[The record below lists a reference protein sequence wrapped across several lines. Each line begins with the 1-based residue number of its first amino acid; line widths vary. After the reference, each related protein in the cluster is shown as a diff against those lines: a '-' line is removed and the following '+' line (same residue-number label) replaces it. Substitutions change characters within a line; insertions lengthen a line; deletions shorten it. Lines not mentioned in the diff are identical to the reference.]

1 MTIPL
6 NWPIHLSFL
15 FLYNDEK
22 GAVIIW
28 FPNDTLLN
36 RLRNKFGYGIDNSE
50 ASEMRE
56 TLKKYTP
63 EETKEFEREIEI
75 KTTTERI
82 KLMHA
87 NIKKMMNGLE
97 KMMSEGNGR

>member
-1 MTIPL
+1 
-6 NWPIHLSFL
+6 
-15 FLYNDEK
+15 
-22 GAVIIW
+22 
-28 FPNDTLLN
+28 
-36 RLRNKFGYGIDNSE
+36 
-50 ASEMRE
+50 MRE